1 MLVCCRE
8 LYVCQGFPVIST
20 MDCEHFIE
28 AFMLSMEHVDG
39 TLWIWVMNSRDVIPR
54 VTSDWWTI
62 YVCEFSVTRWTLSS
76 RHLCCLR
83 SESLNINYNYSW
95 NILRHSSTIFLIGNL
110 VNRHSSSLRSSCE
123 DFYIKTTAQKLY
135 CDRQHFESTS
145 RNCITVNYNSQPLII
160 LLLWHHITIRD
171 YPPIPKHVIKHYNI
185 LSIAENWYFFITNTY
200 PTCIFYH
207 SNPILYRNCY

>member
-1 MLVCCRE
+1 MWRRTDEQYTSATFLSPDE
-8 LYVCQGFPVIST
+8 HLHQDISVAYGAR
-20 MDCEHFIE
+20 CYYF
-28 AFMLSMEHVDG
+28 
-39 TLWIWVMNSRDVIPR
+39 
-54 VTSDWWTI
+54 
-62 YVCEFSVTRWTLSS
+62 
-76 RHLCCLR
+76 
-83 SESLNINYNYSW
+83 NYYWW
-95 NILRHSSTIFLIGNL
+95 NILRHPSTIFLICNL

-185 LSIAENWYFFITNTY
+185 LSIAENWYFFLITNTY
-200 PTCIFYH
+200 PTGIFYH
-207 SNPILYRNCY
+207 SNALPKLLLKTSNYLTIR